1 MHKLQIRRAAGLT
14 LAIAFFASGNSV
26 RAQTARIANII
37 PKTGRVLLKREDW
50 SDFHPTAVGTSI
62 NEGDQIFPTQGVRVR
77 VVCPELT
84 ERPVSIGVPSGIKT
98 ICPVWEVRIAKAPQ
112 APGVLGGINASIPY
126 IILPRYSL
134 LLTNAP
140 TLRWNAVPGATEYT
154 VELISSN
161 GVIWKAQVQGT
172 QILYPGNAPLEP
184 GVSYSLKVQ
193 ANTGQSSEQGGAS
206 NLDFIILRP
215 AEAEIVKAKAAKI
228 AQQGFSPLVTALLLA
243 ELYSNY
249 VLPASTLEAYGLTLE
264 ATRSYNLTADAI
276 ATLETLTKRG
286 EHSPIVY
293 RLLGDLYWQTGLALL
308 AAEHYL
314 KAIELAQ
321 SPEDLEE
328 RTLAAFGLGE
338 VHAATDDI
346 KKAIFWYEQSR
357 MGYVDLNDTQRADF
371 LNQHLETLKCSD
383 PKCAIRF

>member
-14 LAIAFFASGNSV
+14 MAIAFFASGNPV
-26 RAQTARIANII
+26 RAQTARIDNII

-50 SDFHPTAVGTSI
+50 SDFHPTAAGTSI

-77 VVCPELT
+77 VVCPDLKD
-84 ERPVSIGVPSGIKT
+84 RPVSIGVPSGIKT

-112 APGVLGGINASIPY
+112 PPGALGGVNASIPY
-126 IILPRYSL
+126 AISPRHSL

-154 VELISSN
+154 VQVISPK
-161 GVIWKAQVQGT
+161 GVVWKAQVRGT
-172 QILYPGNAPLEP
+172 QVVYPGNPPLEP
-184 GVSYSLKVQ
+184 GVPYSLKVQ
-193 ANTGQSSEQGGAS
+193 ADTGQSSEQDGAS
-206 NLDFIILRP
+206 NLAFIALRP
-215 AEAEIVKAKAAKI
+215 SEIQSVKAEAAKI
-228 AQQGFSPLVTALLLA
+228 AQQGFSSLVTTLLLA
-243 ELYSNY
+243 DFYSNY

-264 ATRSYNLTADAI
+264 APRSYNLTADAI

-308 AAEHYL
+308 STEHYL

-321 SPEDLEE
+321 SPEHLEE

-346 KKAIFWYEQSR
+346 KKAIFWYEHSR

-371 LNQHLETLKCSD
+371 LNQHLETLKS
-383 PKCAIRF
+383 R